1 MEVVVGEIAHRHAID
16 KLSHYF
22 LLRVE
27 EDSADPMKFILV
39 KVAAVG
45 GLVEYGRTVL
55 THILH

>member
-1 MEVVVGEIAHRHAID
+1 MEVVIGEITYRHPID
-16 KLSHYF
+16 KLSHYL

-27 EDSADPMKFILV
+27 EDSPDSVKFILV
-39 KVAAVG
+39 KIAAVR